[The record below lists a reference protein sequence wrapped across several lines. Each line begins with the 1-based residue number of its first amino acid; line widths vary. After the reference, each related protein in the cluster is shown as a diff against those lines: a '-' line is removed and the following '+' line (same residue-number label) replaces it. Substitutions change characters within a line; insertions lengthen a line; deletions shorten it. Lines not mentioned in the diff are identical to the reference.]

1 MNAQRAAALPVAPTS
16 ATRTSAWLLWLIP
29 PAILAAGWFL
39 RPLWAWIAIMI
50 LLAAFI
56 VLVGHHIVGLWRG
69 AFIDD
74 RNKISLS
81 RFQTV
86 LWTVLVLG
94 GFLAAALFNVR
105 GRQPAPL
112 GIVLPSQLWGL
123 LGISVTALVGS
134 SLIKGDKST
143 KSVADENEASAK
155 LGTDVRRLGT
165 SNLLVAPADSANPTN
180 TDTVVARGVLT
191 VNTEP
196 TQSSWSDMF
205 QAEEVGSAGHLDL
218 AKIQMFYFT
227 IILVLAY
234 AAAMATIFAH
244 ATGKIGE
251 FPALDNS
258 TVALLGIS
266 QAAYLVGKN
275 VSQTAAN

>member
-1 MNAQRAAALPVAPTS
+1 MNAQRAAALPVAPSS
-16 ATRTSAWLLWLIP
+16 ATRTSAFLLWLIP
-29 PAILAAGWFL
+29 AAILAAGWFL
-39 RPLWAWIAIMI
+39 RLVWAWIAIMV

-56 VLVGHHIVGLWRG
+56 VLVGHHVVGLWRG

-94 GFLAAALFNVR
+94 GFLATALFNVR
-105 GRQPAPL
+105 GRQPEPL

-134 SLIKGDKST
+134 SLIKSDKST
-143 KSVADENEASAK
+143 KSIADENEASAK
-155 LGTDVRRLGT
+155 LGADVRRLGT
-165 SNLLVAPADSANPTN
+165 SNLLVAPADPANPTT
-180 TDTVVARGVLT
+180 TDPVVARGVLT

-196 TQSSWSDMF
+196 AQSSWSDMF

-227 IILVLAY
+227 IILILAY
-234 AAAMATIFAH
+234 AAAMATMFAH

-258 TVALLGIS
+258 MVALLGIS

-275 VSQTAAN
+275 VS